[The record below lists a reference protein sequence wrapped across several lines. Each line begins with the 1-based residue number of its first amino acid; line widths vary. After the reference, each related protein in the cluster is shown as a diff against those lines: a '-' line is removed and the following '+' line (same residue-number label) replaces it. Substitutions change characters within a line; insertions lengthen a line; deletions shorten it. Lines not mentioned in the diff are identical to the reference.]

1 MSDNITTAE
10 VKIKPLSSNGFLA
23 FFQKIWRWWIG
34 VWSGFSDKHPKL
46 SKLIYRIFFFIV
58 FSEGVTIYQFLIFAF
73 LPHLFGLELAGK
85 EWLWPGIELGRKVV
99 EYEGG
104 ATREIVYKFALLG
117 KAIEYNKTGDVI
129 IGGGLGYFFAFLF
142 ATFTAQCINFPL
154 QRNITFKSKGNP
166 WYQFMWYIIGWI
178 LIQPFCDGL
187 ISLYKW
193 FVDIV
198 LGASLPVIIKTLL
211 DTIIMGGVSMV
222 IFFFVFLVIF
232 PDLNKMADNAQ
243 KKVEKLEAAGAD
255 PEKIAA
261 AKAYAKEIGDK
272 ARLDNARKEE
282 ISASSIA
289 NSKAVTWDATKK
301 RAEKMEASGAE
312 AVKVEAAK
320 KLADEK
326 YAAALEA
333 AIKRD
338 QAIANYAEIRK
349 ELGAN

>member
-1 MSDNITTAE
+1 MEELQMSDNITTAE

-58 FSEGVTIYQFLIFAF
+58 FSEGVTIYQYLIFLF
-73 LPHLFGLELAGK
+73 LPQAFGLRLAQT
-85 EWLWPGIELGRKVV
+85 EWLWPGWVLGTDAA
-99 EYEGG
+99 GN
-104 ATREIVYKFALLG
+104 VYKFALLG
-117 KAIEYNKTGDVI
+117 KTLVYDNNGNAV

-178 LIQPFCDGL
+178 FIQPFCDGL
-187 ISLYKW
+187 ISVYKW
-193 FVDIV
+193 LVGCVI
-198 LGASLPVIIKTLL
+198 GASIPVFLLTLL

-222 IFFFVFLVIF
+222 IFFFIFLVIF
-232 PDLNKMADNAQ
+232 PDLNKMAANAQ

-301 RAEKMEASGAE
+301 RAEKLEAKGAE
-312 AVKVEAAK
+312 SAKIEAAK
-320 KLADEK
+320 NLAEEK

-338 QAIANYAEIRK
+338 QAIAAYAEVKK
-349 ELGAN
+349 ELGAE